1 MKYFYVKPAKGK
13 TDTIILFLVFIVLFL
28 VSAFRNGL
36 GTDYDMYANS
46 YNNPAIWKNEF
57 LFKFLFIT
65 IPRLICKNPLTFFIL
80 TSFVINLFFLKSIF
94 HYSQI
99 LLISLLIY
107 ITQFYFS
114 SFNVIRQF
122 IVISLFLYFGTKYI
136 INKRYLFYFIF
147 VVFIAQIHFFMYLML
162 LFPVFGNKLFK
173 LRFYWIIYGVSCMI
187 FLGYSLNFIKL
198 STLFESLP
206 KLSFLTKK
214 FESYNIA
221 VRYFVG
227 LYHTNY
233 QLIVKNLI
241 FIILLFRL
249 PKFGPKNETIWFNL
263 FLFGIVLQNI
273 LTCISL
279 LAVRLAYIGDV
290 ALIFLIPIFI
300 NSFKLKNNRT
310 IITICFITYFISIFY
325 YRFVLI
331 GESQVFR

>member
-1 MKYFYVKPAKGK
+1 MKYFISSQARIK
-13 TDTIILFLVFIVLFL
+13 TETIILFLVFIVLFL
-28 VSAFRNGL
+28 ASAFRNGL
-36 GTDYDMYANS
+36 GTDYDMYERS
-46 YNNPAIWKNEF
+46 FNNPAIWKNEF
-57 LFKFLFIT
+57 LFKLIFLN
-65 IPRLICKNPLTFFIL
+65 IPRLISKNALTFFIL
-80 TSFVINLFFLKSIF
+80 TSFIINLFFLKSIF
-94 HYSQI
+94 RYSQI
-99 LLISLLIY
+99 LLVSLFIY
-107 ITQFYFS
+107 ITQFYFT

-122 IVISLFLYFGTKYI
+122 IVISLFLYFGAKYI
-136 INKRYLFYFIF
+136 IDKRYLFYFIF
-147 VVFIAQIHFFMYLML
+147 VVLIAQIHFYMYIML
-162 LFPVFGNKLFK
+162 FFPVFGNKLFK
-173 LRFYWIIYGVSCMI
+173 QRFYWIIYGVSCII
-187 FLGYSLNFIKL
+187 FLGYSLDIIKL

-214 FESYNIA
+214 FELYNIA
-221 VRYFVG
+221 VRHFVG

-241 FIILLFRL
+241 FIVLLFRL
-249 PKFGPKNETIWFNL
+249 PKFEPKNETIWFNL

-310 IITICFITYFISIFY
+310 IITICFITYFMSIFY